1 MLRSRKVLYVL
12 ILFILPI
19 FSCNKIKEIIAD
31 TLSPEIKISQE
42 FEFVFNEYA
51 VKRIKEEAV
60 RLNYDTT
67 GLNIDNLPAPVY
79 LALKQ
84 FIKLDTVG
92 VGSFEINQFVYNYD
106 YALTDLDTSIKNN
119 PGNILNFTRANIVS
133 AKVDS
138 TSLYLLG
145 SSPVNQEDFKIVRI
159 EASNKN
165 LQVPVPVVNRTSGF
179 VYVPVN
185 GSSGYANLL
194 RLPVINPE
202 AQYKQYMI
210 PPNDTIKY
218 TFSVELNRAIKFS
231 LDDKYKLAFNYKLVF
246 KK

>member
-1 MLRSRKVLYVL
+1 MLHSRKVLYVL
-12 ILFILPI
+12 IFFILPI

-42 FEFVFNEYA
+42 FEFVFKEYA
-51 VKRIKEEAV
+51 EKRIKELA
-60 RLNYDTT
+60 LQFSYDTT
-67 GLNIDNLPAPVY
+67 GLNVDNLPAPVY

-84 FIKLDTVG
+84 NFKLDTVG
-92 VGSFEINQFVYNYD
+92 VGSFEINQFVYDYD

-218 TFSVELNRAIKFS
+218 RFSVELNRTIKFS